1 VEIEGRLYADRAAVS
16 ILIKNGLIKKITRIN
31 AFKNRQFK
39 EFIIA
44 PGFIDNQINGY
55 LSYDF
60 SRNDLTVDKIERITK
75 KLWEQGVTTYLP
87 TLISESRERLTENF
101 RILAQA
107 RKNPDIKQSIPGFHL
122 EGPYLSPLDG
132 YRGAHN
138 VKYVRKPDWREFM
151 EWYEASEENIIEV
164 SLAPEI
170 EGALEFISKLRQ
182 KGIVVALAHHNADA
196 EVVKKAVDAGARIST
211 HLGNACAN
219 RISRHYNPIWPQLA
233 DDRLM
238 ASIIVDGLHL
248 TPEEVRVFYKVKGPF
263 NTILVS
269 DLSSLAGMP
278 PGEYERFGQKVV
290 VQPNGMISLPSQNV
304 LAAASFMISKG
315 IENMLRFTGC
325 TLAQAVNLASRNPA
339 RLLGLTDRGEI
350 KKGLRADLVL
360 FEMSNHQIEI
370 QKTIVGGRVV
380 FDKSE

>member
-1 VEIEGRLYADRAAVS
+1 
-16 ILIKNGLIKKITRIN
+16 
-31 AFKNRQFK
+31 
-39 EFIIA
+39 
-44 PGFIDNQINGY
+44 
-55 LSYDF
+55 
-60 SRNDLTVDKIERITK
+60 
-75 KLWEQGVTTYLP
+75 
-87 TLISESRERLTENF
+87 
-101 RILAQA
+101 
-107 RKNPDIKQSIPGFHL
+107 
-122 EGPYLSPLDG
+122 
-132 YRGAHN
+132 RGAHN

-339 RLLGLTDRGEI
+339 RLLGLADRGEI

>member
-1 VEIEGRLYADRAAVS
+1 MEIEGRLYADRAAVS

-339 RLLGLTDRGEI
+339 RLLGLADRGEI